1 LRLRD
6 DVGRRTT
13 SDEGGSVNKEFVGHL
28 IDNTLP
34 AALHGCGTRNI
45 FVSLNTV
52 SLYSILPIMLEY
64 QKGIL
69 QSHEVITERPT
80 VLV

>member
-1 LRLRD
+1 MFVLR
-6 DVGRRTT
+6 
-13 SDEGGSVNKEFVGHL
+13 
-28 IDNTLP
+28 
-34 AALHGCGTRNI
+34 
-45 FVSLNTV
+45 NTV

-80 VLV
+80 VLVCHSVDDNEASELLMTRNCAKESVLRFYFLVV